1 MGKHLKAIDC
11 PIVGISAGAMNC
23 GNVVINSSEK
33 SKNPDLPL
41 ILKGMGISQYVIV
54 PHFEKKQKNPDEMK
68 LIIQASQKTK
78 IYALQDGSY
87 LLNDTIYGRCDL
99 IYQGKITRICDT

>member
-1 MGKHLKAIDC
+1 MKAIDC

-23 GNVVINSSEK
+23 GEIVINSSEK

-41 ILKGMGISQYVIV
+41 ILKGMGISQYTIV
-54 PHFEKKQKNPDEMK
+54 PHFQKKKENQNELR
-68 LIIQASQKTK
+68 LILEASQDTR

-99 IYQGKITRICDT
+99 IYQWKITRICDI